1 MSRSNVNCRT
11 DTGSRASGCA
21 GNLAR
26 RANEVVPDGLSSLG
40 AQSWMNLTDS
50 PEDTVRI
57 STRSATEP
65 GHPIG
70 LILCAVS
77 TTRLPFSR
85 LQLFDFLRDIQN
97 SAQPTQGPSSSSQIA
112 EYVMRESY
120 SNECESVIAYS
131 TMEVRRVL
139 GRTDP
144 STNPI
149 LPLGFV
155 MVPINQT
162 SCSTAECSTSTGN
175 IRQNPDCLL
184 TVGIQALAST
194 NPDDDLNLD
203 AAITI
208 HSKMMI

>member
-1 MSRSNVNCRT
+1 
-11 DTGSRASGCA
+11 
-21 GNLAR
+21 
-26 RANEVVPDGLSSLG
+26 
-40 AQSWMNLTDS
+40 MNLTDS

-65 GHPIG
+65 GQPIG

-77 TTRLPFSR
+77 TTRLPFSG

-97 SAQPTQGPSSSSQIA
+97 RAQIMEGRSIGNSIHELIHIANGGSHSGNCISLFQIDHAQPIQGPSSSSQIA
-112 EYVMRESY
+112 EYVLQESY

-131 TMEVRRVL
+131 TMEVGRVL

-144 STNPI
+144 STTPI

-175 IRQNPDCLL
+175 IRQDPDCLL
-184 TVGIQALAST
+184 TVGVQALAST

-203 AAITI
+203 GAITI